1 MLAPLDNE
9 TIFKKAFTDKEVF
22 QQFVKDIFGLDIT
35 VDTIETEK
43 KFEPK
48 IGHIDFK
55 IDIYAETTDHRFI
68 IEIQRIDYDYNFSR
82 FLHYFLM
89 VLADQQKNADEYEP
103 EQQVLGVVILTSP
116 YKINQKTGKPI
127 KDNVLLIDFNP
138 RDLKGEMIEIWEHKL
153 VFLNPH
159 PKYKNSETPQNYQDW
174 LDLFALSV
182 EKNQVSYKIN
192 LNNKGIAKA
201 AKLIEK
207 ENLDPETLDK
217 MKEDNSRKAMIKIV
231 ENESNN
237 EGKNEEKIEIAK
249 EMLKEGF
256 SKEQIAKITKL
267 SIEMVKKLIDEMKT
281 KP

>member
-55 IDIYAETTDHRFI
+55 IDVYAETTDHRFI

-127 KDNVLLIDFNP
+127 RDNVLLIDFNP
-138 RDLKGEMIEIWEHKL
+138 RNLKDERIELWEHNL

-192 LNNKGIAKA
+192 LNNKGIAKV
-201 AKLIEK
+201 AKLITK

-217 MKEDNSRKAMIKIV
+217 MKEDNSRKAMIKII
-231 ENESNN
+231 ENESKN
-237 EGKNEEKIEIAK
+237 EGKQEKENEFLIELINDKVPIDKII
-249 EMLKEGF
+249 
-256 SKEQIAKITKL
+256 QYTKL
-267 SIEMVKKLIDEMKT
+267 SKETIEKLINEMRI

>member
-22 QQFVKDIFGLDIT
+22 QQFVKDIFGLEIT
-35 VDTIETEK
+35 VDKIETEK
-43 KFEPK
+43 KFEPQ

-55 IDIYAETTDHRFI
+55 IDVYAETTDRRFI

-89 VLADQQKNADEYEP
+89 VLADQQKNAEQYEP

-116 YKINQKTGKPI
+116 YKIDQRTGKPI

-138 RDLKGEMIEIWEHKL
+138 KNLKGEKIEIWEHNL

-159 PKYKNSETPQNYQDW
+159 QKYRNSETPKNYQDW
-174 LDLFALSV
+174 LDLFAVSID
-182 EKNQVSYKIN
+182 KKQVSLQIN

-201 AKLIEK
+201 AELIEFEK
-207 ENLDPETLDK
+207 LDAVTLDQ
-217 MKEDNSRKAMIKIV
+217 MKIDNSRKVMIKIV
-231 ENESNN
+231 EKESKN
-237 EGKNEEKIEIAK
+237 EGKLEEKIEIALEMIK
-249 EMLKEGF
+249 EEESDLKII
-256 SKEQIAKITKL
+256 KYTKL
-267 SIEMVKKLIDEMKT
+267 SKQEIDNLRKSLKEK
-281 KP
+281 

>member
-55 IDIYAETTDHRFI
+55 IDVYAETTDHRFI

-103 EQQVLGVVILTSP
+103 EQQV
-116 YKINQKTGKPI
+116 
-127 KDNVLLIDFNP
+127 
-138 RDLKGEMIEIWEHKL
+138 
-153 VFLNPH
+153 
-159 PKYKNSETPQNYQDW
+159 
-174 LDLFALSV
+174 
-182 EKNQVSYKIN
+182 
-192 LNNKGIAKA
+192 
-201 AKLIEK
+201 
-207 ENLDPETLDK
+207 
-217 MKEDNSRKAMIKIV
+217 
-231 ENESNN
+231 
-237 EGKNEEKIEIAK
+237 
-249 EMLKEGF
+249 
-256 SKEQIAKITKL
+256 
-267 SIEMVKKLIDEMKT
+267 
-281 KP
+281 

>member
-9 TIFKKAFTDKEVF
+9 TIFKKAFIDKEVF
-22 QQFVKDIFGLDIT
+22 QQFVKDIFGLEIT
-35 VDTIETEK
+35 VDKIETEK

-55 IDIYAETTDHRFI
+55 IDVYAETTDHRFI

-127 KDNVLLIDFNP
+127 RDNVLLIDFNP
-138 RDLKGEMIEIWEHKL
+138 RNLKDERIELWEHNL

-192 LNNKGIAKA
+192 LNNKGIAKV
-201 AKLIEK
+201 AKLITK

-217 MKEDNSRKAMIKIV
+217 MKEDNSRKAMIKII
-231 ENESNN
+231 ENESKN
-237 EGKNEEKIEIAK
+237 EGKQEKENEFLIELINDKVPIDKII
-249 EMLKEGF
+249 
-256 SKEQIAKITKL
+256 QYTKL
-267 SIEMVKKLIDEMKT
+267 SKETIEKLINEMRI